1 MVSQPAVGLPLN
13 IFITIT
19 LESQSEAALQAFEQE
34 IAAMPEVMEC
44 YLMTGAADY
53 LIRIVA
59 RDVDDLERIHSTRLT
74 RLAGVS
80 RVTSSIAMRQVV
92 RRAEL
97 PHRAPRGS
105 QGQDTR
111 SGILSSTSSDM
122 VRRHPH
128 RTRAEGGGLVERRA
142 AVLVLQVELRVA
154 VRAGCRRGDGRSNF
168 LTIHAPRSRPG
179 WSLGSGTRPPS

>member
-1 MVSQPAVGLPLN
+1 MPKETAMKLDRTDLILLKALQRDGRATNVELAQQANLSESSCLRRVRQLEAEGVIERYAAVVSQPAVGLPLN

-19 LESQSEAALQAFEQE
+19 LESQSEAALRAFERE
-34 IAAMPEVMEC
+34 IALMPEVMEC

-53 LIRIVA
+53 LLRIVA

-97 PHRAPRGS
+97 P
-105 QGQDTR
+105 QG
-111 SGILSSTSSDM
+111 
-122 VRRHPH
+122 
-128 RTRAEGGGLVERRA
+128 
-142 AVLVLQVELRVA
+142 
-154 VRAGCRRGDGRSNF
+154 
-168 LTIHAPRSRPG
+168 
-179 WSLGSGTRPPS
+179 

>member
-1 MVSQPAVGLPLN
+1 MSLDRADLNLLRALQRDGRATNVELARIAHLSESSCLRRVRRLETSGAIERYAAVISQQAVGLPLN

-19 LESQSEAALQAFEQE
+19 LDSQSEAALRAFEAE

-44 YLMTGAADY
+44 YLMTGSADY
-53 LIRIVA
+53 LVRVVA

-97 PHRAPRGS
+97 PIEA
-105 QGQDTR
+105 
-111 SGILSSTSSDM
+111 
-122 VRRHPH
+122 RR
-128 RTRAEGGGLVERRA
+128 
-142 AVLVLQVELRVA
+142 
-154 VRAGCRRGDGRSNF
+154 
-168 LTIHAPRSRPG
+168 
-179 WSLGSGTRPPS
+179 